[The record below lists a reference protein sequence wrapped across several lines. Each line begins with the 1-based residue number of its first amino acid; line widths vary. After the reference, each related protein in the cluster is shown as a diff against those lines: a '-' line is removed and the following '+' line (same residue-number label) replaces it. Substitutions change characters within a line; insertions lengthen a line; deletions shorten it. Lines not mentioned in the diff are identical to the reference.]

1 LDSYKGLGTAPYN
14 YHQIKDVTVNKYHI
28 YLYDFD
34 RENVITLSIVDN
46 KFTPVE
52 ENKWKN
58 LFSGYFI

>member
-1 LDSYKGLGTAPYN
+1 VAV
-14 YHQIKDVTVNKYHI
+14 QYHI